1 MSGLILWGRGR
12 AQAAFLGEEI
22 QWSPILGLAHHTG
35 GPAVSG
41 QLRRAGTEKEF
52 YWPLPQRETRRE
64 VGPGLRN
71 KGVAMVTH
79 EETHSSRRGKGVE
92 CRPPSQDRDKAGC
105 HGDAHSFPCMPGLS
119 PVQGCRNPSSSTPL
133 TLTSPYDSD
142 PHAKHRPLRG
152 STSRPTLWP

>member
-1 MSGLILWGRGR
+1 MAADDGVPYKQQDISEWIDPLWQEWGPGSISGGRKPVV
-12 AQAAFLGEEI
+12 
-22 QWSPILGLAHHTG
+22 PILGLAHHTG

-41 QLRRAGTEKEF
+41 RAGTEKEF
-52 YWPLPQRETRRE
+52 YWPLLQRETRRE

-119 PVQGCRNPSSSTPL
+119 PGLLKPIIL
-133 TLTSPYDSD
+133 
-142 PHAKHRPLRG
+142 HASHPDKSLR
-152 STSRPTLWP
+152 L